1 MTVENAAEFN
11 REVMAFAQTLTP
23 KKFELFFKKIA
34 LEALSRLVQITPVD
48 TGRARGNWQLT
59 INYPADW
66 EIDTVDKPG
75 ARTIAVGRNRLA
87 QMSNHGLGQ
96 VVFISNNVDYI
107 EELDEGRGSSQA
119 PRGIVQPVLNELTQM
134 FR

>member
-11 REVMAFAQTLTP
+11 REVMMFAKTLTP

-34 LEALSRLVQITPVD
+34 LEALSRLVQRTPVD

-59 INYPADW
+59 VNYAADW
-66 EIDTVDKPG
+66 EIDTEDKTG
-75 ARTIAVGRNRLA
+75 SRTIALGRNRLA
-87 QMSNHGLGQ
+87 RMSNHCLGQ
-96 VVFISNNVDYI
+96 IVFIGNNVDYI
-107 EELDEGRGSSQA
+107 EDLEEGASHQA
-119 PRGIVQPVLNELTQM
+119 PRGIVQPVLDELTQM